1 MDIVSKINGNTL
13 SATEFNQM
21 PTELEA
27 VQTSSGQTSSDAVLN
42 QVSIGISRYAANNFY
57 IDSGSAN
64 TYVLTLAASMI
75 NPVSSTVGYF
85 VGMTICFRA
94 GNANTGASTV
104 NVNSAGVKN
113 LKKEDGTTDLASGDI
128 LTTRDS
134 IFRYDG
140 TVFRLVINALG
151 ATTSTSGTAL
161 LPKPITIANNVS
173 DTNNDIDFGA
183 GVFQFDDGSGQ
194 AVATALT
201 KRLDATFVAGNN
213 QGGLD
218 TGAKANSTRYYMFAI
233 YNPTTL
239 VSDFLFSASK
249 ASPTM
254 PSGYT
259 KKQYLGCAI
268 TDGSGNIR
276 NGTYYVSKSQYE
288 FVYNSAMIVDLN
300 VTTVPTA
307 SRSAAVITAPI
318 NSYALLGINYSDDDA
333 TTSYVLLTSSGQ
345 TDTAPSGSNSTVG
358 ANNATGLTVPPTYFL
373 LDNSAQI
380 YYRGTD
386 ASVTVLSIVT
396 KGWKEFY

>member
-1 MDIVSKINGNTL
+1 MAGEFIKPNNIVPAVLGQIANPDDYNQNIAGQSKGAIVGIDIDGSFADVDLGDEALITNGALIKDIKLREGYFLKYYN
-13 SATEFNQM
+13 
-21 PTELEA
+21 
-27 VQTSSGQTSSDAVLN
+27 SSGVFQ
-42 QVSIGISRYAANNFY
+42 R
-57 IDSGSAN
+57 
-64 TYVLTLAASMI
+64 
-75 NPVSSTVGYF
+75 
-85 VGMTICFRA
+85 
-94 GNANTGASTV
+94 
-104 NVNSAGVKN
+104 NVN
-113 LKKEDGTTDLASGDI
+113 
-128 LTTRDS
+128 
-134 IFRYDG
+134 
-140 TVFRLVINALG
+140 LG
-151 ATTSTSGTAL
+151 QATTSLIGQVFL
-161 LPKPITIANNVS
+161 QKPITIANNVS
-173 DTNNDIDFGA
+173 DANNDINFGA

-300 VTTVPTA
+300 ITNPPTG
-307 SRSAAVITAPI
+307 SRSAATITAPI
-318 NSYALLGINYSDDDA
+318 NSYALLSVTYQDDDGFA
-333 TTSYVLLTSSGQ
+333 SSLLLTSAGQ
-345 TDTAPSGSNSTVG
+345 TDTVPAAG
-358 ANNATGLTVPPTYFL
+358 NATISASNGTITTVPPTYFL
-373 LDNSAQI
+373 LDSNAYI
-380 YYRGTD
+380 YYRGNDGLVNTCII
-386 ASVTVLSIVT
+386 AT

>member
-233 YNPTTL
+233 YNPTT
-239 VSDFLFSASK
+239 STADFLFSASK

-300 VTTVPTA
+300 ITNPPTG
-307 SRSAAVITAPI
+307 SRSAATITAPI
-318 NSYALLGINYSDDDA
+318 NSYALLSVTYQDDDGFA
-333 TTSYVLLTSSGQ
+333 SSLLLTSAGQ
-345 TDTAPSGSNSTVG
+345 TDTVP
-358 ANNATGLTVPPTYFL
+358 ANGNATVSSNNSNIITSPPTYFL
-373 LDNSAQI
+373 LDSNAYI
-380 YYRGTD
+380 YYRGND
-386 ASVTVLSIVT
+386 SLVSICIIAT

>member
-1 MDIVSKINGNTL
+1 
-13 SATEFNQM
+13 
-21 PTELEA
+21 
-27 VQTSSGQTSSDAVLN
+27 
-42 QVSIGISRYAANNFY
+42 
-57 IDSGSAN
+57 
-64 TYVLTLAASMI
+64 
-75 NPVSSTVGYF
+75 
-85 VGMTICFRA
+85 MTICFRA